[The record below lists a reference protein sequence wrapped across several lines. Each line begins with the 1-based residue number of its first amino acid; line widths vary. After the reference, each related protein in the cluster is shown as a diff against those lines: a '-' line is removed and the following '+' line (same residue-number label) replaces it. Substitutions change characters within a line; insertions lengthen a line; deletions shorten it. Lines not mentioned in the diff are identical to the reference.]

1 MAFFLATN
9 GQLRPYQFRYLE
21 GDYERARLEPTEIH
35 SELEKKIPRPSL
47 SDKKEFF
54 AIDVMNRPVF
64 SLSDD
69 SLLSTIRDEMKKQ
82 GIRHIPLIK
91 DKKLIGMVSDRDLLK
106 VESSGT
112 FFYLK
117 AHNIMSSVVVVA
129 HEETPLAH
137 IARVLLEEK
146 ISALPIIDESHHLSG
161 IITRTDILKA
171 VIYNRLVLK

>member
-1 MAFFLATN
+1 MAFFLTTN

-35 SELEKKIPRPSL
+35 SELGNKVPRPVL
-47 SDKKEFF
+47 KDKKEFF
-54 AIDVMNRPVF
+54 AIDVMNKPVF
-64 SLSDD
+64 ALPVD
-69 SLLSTIRDEMKKQ
+69 SLLSTVRDEMKKH
-82 GIRHIPLIK
+82 GIRHVPLIK
-91 DKKLIGMVSDRDLLK
+91 EKKLMGMVSDRDLLK

-117 AHNIMSSVVVVA
+117 ADSIMTTVIVVA
-129 HEETPLAH
+129 DEETPLAH

-146 ISALPIIDESHHLSG
+146 ISALPIIDESHHLTG
-161 IITRTDILKA
+161 MITRTDILKA